1 MKKIRF
7 LLLLSLFYVNPV
19 FAEPIMIKD
28 EGAITVERATTAEI
42 EALFVQ
48 YGFEDYHKVRSKFPR
63 IFLKHLPT
71 DWKEVAENDAKH
83 RTFIRILLPLV
94 LKINEE
100 ILAERKIV
108 EDLKDAYFKNGSL
121 NEKELALLE
130 EKAAKYEV
138 FTHLKGDSR
147 VRSLLRNTLVN
158 IDVMPPSIMIATAAI
173 YTDWGNSR
181 LAREANSL
189 YLDEV
194 WYSDEGIVPAD
205 DPEGGYRYKTYD
217 SLEDCIRERALKIN
231 THVNYDYLRAAR
243 SLSRNIHRP
252 PYGEQLAAKM
262 LSDSN
267 YRNISGLIDY
277 TFSFYKLNRTD
288 YFPELRD
295 VE

>member
-1 MKKIRF
+1 MKKLIGAILGVCF
-7 LLLLSLFYVNPV
+7 CFGVAC
-19 FAEPIMIKD
+19 AEPIMTKKN
-28 EGAITVERATTAEI
+28 GAITVEKATTAEI
-42 EALFVQ
+42 EDLFLQ
-48 YGFEDYHKVRSKFPR
+48 YGFEDYHKERGKFPR
-63 IFLKHLPT
+63 IYMEHLPT
-71 DWKEVAENDAKH
+71 DWNEVAENDAKH

-100 ILAERKIV
+100 IAAERKIV
-108 EDLKDAYFKNGSL
+108 DDLKETYFATGKL
-121 NEKELALLE
+121 NEKEVALLE

-138 FTHLKGDSR
+138 FTHLQGDSR
-147 VRSLLRNTLVN
+147 IRSLLRHTLTN
-158 IDVMPPSIMIATAAI
+158 IDAVPPSIMIATAAI
-173 YTDWGNSR
+173 YTDWGKSR

-205 DPEGGYRYKTYD
+205 DPDGGYRYKEYA
-217 SLEDCIRERALKIN
+217 SLEDCIRARALSLN

-243 SLSRNIHRP
+243 NLSRKIKRP

>member
-1 MKKIRF
+1 M
-7 LLLLSLFYVNPV
+7 
-19 FAEPIMIKD
+19 
-28 EGAITVERATTAEI
+28 
-42 EALFVQ
+42 
-48 YGFEDYHKVRSKFPR
+48 
-63 IFLKHLPT
+63 
-71 DWKEVAENDAKH
+71 
-83 RTFIRILLPLV
+83 
-94 LKINEE
+94 KINEE

-108 EDLKDAYFKNGSL
+108 EDLKDSYFKNGSL
-121 NEKELALLE
+121 NDKELVLLE
-130 EKAAKYEV
+130 EKAKKYEV

-147 VRSLLRNTLVN
+147 IRFLLRNTLIN
-158 IDVMPPSIMIATAAI
+158 LDVLPPSIMIASAAI

-194 WYSDEGIVPAD
+194 WYTDDGIVPAD
-205 DPEGGYRYKTYD
+205 DPDGGYRYKVYD
-217 SLEDCIRERALKIN
+217 TLEDCIRARALSIN
-231 THVNYDYLRAAR
+231 THINYDYLRAAR
-243 SLSRNIHRP
+243 NISRKINRP

-262 LSDSN
+262 LNDSN